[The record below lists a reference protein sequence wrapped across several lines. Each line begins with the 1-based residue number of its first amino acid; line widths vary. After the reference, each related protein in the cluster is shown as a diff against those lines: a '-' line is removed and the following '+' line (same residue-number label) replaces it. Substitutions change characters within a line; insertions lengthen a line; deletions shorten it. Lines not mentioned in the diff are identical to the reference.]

1 MIRFEHPE
9 ALYLLFLLI
18 PLTGVFLLFIYGRR
32 KAIRRIGARNIWDT
46 LMPTRPN
53 GKHQIKFVLISLAI
67 AFFIVALANPQRGL
81 KAEKVKR
88 KGVDLIVALDISRSM
103 LAEDEK
109 PNRLARSKQFIS
121 RLIDKLGGDRIGLII
136 FAGNAYLQVPLTSD
150 YTAAKTFLRTITPNL
165 APTQGTAIG
174 EAIRMAQD
182 AFENADPQYKVI
194 LLLSDGENHEGDAME
209 ATEEVAGKGVIIH
222 TMGIGTAK
230 GAPIPI
236 YENQSQVDYK
246 RDQSGSIVFSKLNEE
261 MLQKISIQGN
271 GKYFRLEQGNSEVTA
286 VMQELASM
294 EQKEFE
300 EEVFT
305 DYEDQ
310 YQGFLLIG
318 LILLAIEYFI
328 SERRS
333 RIFTEWSIFKTD
345 TR

>member
-1 MIRFEHPE
+1 MRLEHPE
-9 ALYLLFLLI
+9 ALYLFLLLI
-18 PLTGVFLLFIYGRR
+18 PLAMGFVLFVWGRR
-32 KAIRRIGARNIWDT
+32 KAMKRVAVPSIWDK
-46 LMPTRPN
+46 LMPYRPS
-53 GKHQIKFVLISLAI
+53 GKHYVKFTLILLAVS
-67 AFFIVALANPQRGL
+67 FFIIALANPQRGL

-88 KGVDLIVALDISRSM
+88 KGVDLVVALDISKSM

-150 YTAAKTFLRTITPNL
+150 YTAAKTFLRTITTEL

-174 EAIRMAQD
+174 DAIRMARD
-182 AFENADPQYKVI
+182 AFENADPKYKVV
-194 LLLSDGENHEGDAME
+194 LVLSDGENHEGDALKA
-209 ATEEVAGKGVIIH
+209 ATEVAEEGVIIH
-222 TMGIGTAK
+222 TMGVGTTK
-230 GAPIPI
+230 GSPIPI
-236 YENQSQVDYK
+236 YERGRQIDYK
-246 RDQSGSIVFSKLNEE
+246 RDKEGGIVFSKLNEE
-261 MLQKISIQGN
+261 MLQKVSIQGN
-271 GKYFRLEQGNSEVTA
+271 GRYFRLEQGNTEVNA
-286 VMQELASM
+286 IMNELAGM

-328 SERRS
+328 TERKS
-333 RIFTEWSIFKTD
+333 RIFTEWSLFKTNS
-345 TR
+345 R